1 MEAMFDD
8 LTAALKQPCIDVS
21 ATVRAYALD
30 LASKLFLGIAIGI
43 GFAIGMAIA
52 G

>member
-1 MEAMFDD
+1 METFD
-8 LTAALKQPCIDVS
+8 ALSSALREPHVDVWGK
-21 ATVRAYALD
+21 VRVIALD
-30 LASKLFLGIAIGI
+30 LAGKLFLGIAIGI